1 MTYLWA
7 VPACNTHVATDAGKP
22 SNRTLVLPTVL
33 RDETILTVRAG
44 YGCERAAAI
53 IVTSVI

>member
-1 MTYLWA
+1 
-7 VPACNTHVATDAGKP
+7 
-22 SNRTLVLPTVL
+22 LPTVL

-44 YGCERAAAI
+44 HGCERAAAI